1 MIDIFISYSR
11 KDKEFVT
18 KLYEALFQQR
28 WDIWADWENSPLTAD
43 WWKEIEAGIKPQIAY
58 KSTSR

>member
-18 KLYEALFQQR
+18 EFYEALCQQQ
-28 WDIWADWENSPLTAD
+28 WDIWADWENRLLINQRLDEDFSM
-43 WWKEIEAGIKPQIAY
+43 AG
-58 KSTSR
+58 TGV